1 MQAKILIKEIKKFI
15 LTNVNFWMKKM
26 IYLRK
31 IFKNQDGATAIEYAL
46 LAALIGIFCIG
57 AFTYLGDE
65 VQDTTVGAAD
75 GLKKAQADA
84 VTQRGVY
91 KRD

>member
-1 MQAKILIKEIKKFI
+1 
-15 LTNVNFWMKKM
+15 MK
-26 IYLRK
+26 LFRK
-31 IFKNQDGATAIEYAL
+31 LFKNEDGATAIEYAL

-84 VTQRGVY
+84 KAQEGVY